1 MLNVLSHQGPITRS
15 VADAALM
22 LSVIAQPDARDMA
35 AWNTPAPD
43 FSAGLDDGVRGLR
56 VALSPRL
63 GHVAALDPEIEAAPR
78 KAARALEE
86 QGAIVEEAD
95 PPLERAPD
103 HDPRDVVAGGD
114 GDRRCGAGGAA
125 RRDRSRLAGAS
136 PNAGGRFRSAII
148 SPPMPRAPNC
158 TPRCCASMSATICC

>member
-1 MLNVLSHQGPITRS
+1 MLNVLAHQGPITRT

-56 VALSPRL
+56 VAL
-63 GHVAALDPEIEAAPR
+63 VAA
-78 KAARALEE
+78 ARSCSRNSIRRSRRRRARRRARLEE

-95 PPLERAPD
+95 PPLGA
-103 HDPRDVVAGGD
+103 HARD
-114 GDRRCGAGGAA
+114 
-125 RRDRSRLAGAS
+125 
-136 PNAGGRFRSAII
+136 
-148 SPPMPRAPNC
+148 
-158 TPRCCASMSATICC
+158 